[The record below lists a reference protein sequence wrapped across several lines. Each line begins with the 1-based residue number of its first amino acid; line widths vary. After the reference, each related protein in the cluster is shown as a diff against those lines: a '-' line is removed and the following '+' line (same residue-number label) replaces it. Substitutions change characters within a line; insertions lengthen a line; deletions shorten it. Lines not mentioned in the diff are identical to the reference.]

1 MLANCQTGLELENQQ
16 SQPQEGTATVILP
29 ARKREPRASSL
40 SPRMAELEFILQAVT
55 TANHAE
61 ALRALLALPNP
72 TEVLVSVAFVREPG
86 LDAVEAA
93 IKPIAARARFFVGI
107 RNDITSIQAVKRLLA
122 MKVKLYAVDTGSRSI
137 LFHPKLYL
145 AASASKATVIIGS
158 ANLTFGGL
166 HNNIEVSTRVNLNL
180 SNAADKVFCDKVTE
194 AFAEML
200 KGHPQHVFLIRD
212 NRHAE
217 ELFESGRLSDEN
229 LISAP
234 STTSSVKKGERDD
247 LPRMKLTH
255 AARRHIKASVI
266 KAAQAT
272 KPKKPAKAAPAAGLP
287 SASAVRY
294 LVWESKPLM
303 ERDLNIPTG
312 TNTAATGSMG
322 LKKGALDDDSIDH
335 RHYFRDEVFADLA
348 WTIDPSPAK
357 AYIERAHA
365 NFELVVKNLNY
376 GVFNLLL
383 SNNTN
388 LNSRSYLQGNF
399 MTQIHWGEAKRYIAK
414 ADLLG
419 RILYLYRKDTTP
431 PEFTIEID

>member
-1 MLANCQTGLELENQQ
+1 
-16 SQPQEGTATVILP
+16 
-29 ARKREPRASSL
+29 
-40 SPRMAELEFILQAVT
+40 MAELDFILQAVT
-55 TANHAE
+55 TRNHAKD
-61 ALRALLALPNP
+61 LQALLAIPSP
-72 TEVLVSVAFVREPG
+72 AEVLVSVAFVREPG

-93 IKPIAARARFFVGI
+93 IKPIATKARFFIGI

-122 MKVKLYAVDTGSRSI
+122 MKVRLYAVDTGSRDI

-166 HNNIEVSTRVNLNL
+166 HNNIEVSTRVNLDL
-180 SNAADKVFCDKVTE
+180 SCAADKAFCDEVTK

-200 KGHPQHVFLIRD
+200 KGHPQHVFLIKD
-212 NRHAE
+212 NKHAE

-229 LISAP
+229 FISAP

-255 AARRHIKASVI
+255 AARRRIKAPVI

-272 KPKKPAKAAPAAGLP
+272 KPKKPTKAAPPAAVP

-322 LKKGALDDDSIDH
+322 LKKGALDDDNVDH

-348 WTIDPSPAK
+348 WAKDMSPAK
-357 AYIERAHA
+357 AHIERAHA
-365 NFELVVKNLNY
+365 NFELIVKNLNY

-388 LNSRSYLQGNF
+388 LDSKSYLQGNF
-399 MTQIHWGEAKRYIAK
+399 MTQIHWGESKKYIAK